1 LANATIVNKTP
12 CKVAQLVNPFALW
25 LQTAIRSIQSHLRCG
40 GKRFADADRAASRPN
55 PFHSLSRVAECNF
68 GQILT
73 ASHRPLSPIPGQSN
87 MLSESHVENMIRE
100 LLNNPNRNE
109 ETFDKAEELLD
120 ELRPESPLRHR
131 LMMEIEELRKMAA
144 ANG

>member
-1 LANATIVNKTP
+1 
-12 CKVAQLVNPFALW
+12 
-25 LQTAIRSIQSHLRCG
+25 
-40 GKRFADADRAASRPN
+40 
-55 PFHSLSRVAECNF
+55 
-68 GQILT
+68 
-73 ASHRPLSPIPGQSN
+73 
-87 MLSESHVENMIRE
+87 MIRE